1 MSVTQVS
8 LQESSLQEYLDEVFQ
23 GIYTEDEFRE
33 LQESSVYMNALAGDY
48 CKPKDTGGMEEW
60 AIKNHPNAVQNPVY
74 CDWYHGTW
82 QILRLL
88 NMVAVPKWYPFY
100 RDTLADALTRVKRP
114 NVLISAAADY
124 GMLCALHQAIE
135 HAGVEADITLID
147 ICQSPLESSEWY
159 AARHGVSL
167 KCKVDNLLSSSIPE
181 HGYDLV
187 VTDEFLTV
195 LKDSDKPT
203 IVKQWRRIL
212 KPGGFLVTTA
222 MLGNPTT
229 MELRESY
236 AAKARERLKQYGPQL
251 FPNYSTE
258 LEERLIANCE
268 RFASFHTRHMLRD
281 EKQIRELF
289 TGAGFKFQVLSEVE
303 TPGECV
309 NPTYSFQIAAT

>member
-8 LQESSLQEYLDEVFQ
+8 LQESSLQEYLDEVYQ

-33 LQESSVYMNALAGDY
+33 LQESALYMNALAGDH
-48 CKPKDTGGMEEW
+48 CKPKETGGMEEW
-60 AIKNHPNAVQNPVY
+60 AIKNHPKAVQSPVY

-124 GMLCALHQAIE
+124 GMLCTLHQAIE
-135 HAGVEADITLID
+135 YAGVEADINLID
-147 ICQSPLESSEWY
+147 ICQSPLQSSEWY
-159 AARHGVSL
+159 AARHGFSL
-167 KCKVDNLLSSSIPE
+167 ECKVDNLLSSRIPE
-181 HGYDLV
+181 HGYDVV

-195 LKDSDKPT
+195 LKDPDKPT
-203 IVKQWRRIL
+203 IVNQWRRIL
-212 KPGGFLVTTA
+212 KPGGLLVTTA
-222 MLGNPTT
+222 MIGKPTT
-229 MELRESY
+229 MELRDSY
-236 AAKARERLKQYGPQL
+236 AARSRERLMQYGPQL
-251 FPNYSTE
+251 FPNYSPE
-258 LEERLIANCE
+258 MEENLIADCA

-281 EKQIRELF
+281 ENQIRGLF
-289 TGAGFKFQVLSEVE
+289 TDAGFKFQVLSETE

-309 NPTYSFQIAAT
+309 NPTYSFQIAVS

>member
-8 LQESSLQEYLDEVFQ
+8 LQESSLQEYLDKIFQ

-33 LQESSVYMNALAGDY
+33 LQESALYMNALAGDH
-48 CKPKDTGGMEEW
+48 CKPKETGGMEEW

-100 RDTLADALTRVKRP
+100 RDTLADVLTRVKRP
-114 NVLISAAADY
+114 DVLISAAADY
-124 GMLCALHQAIE
+124 GMLCTLHQAME
-135 HAGVEADITLID
+135 YAGVEADITLID
-147 ICQSPLESSEWY
+147 ICQSPLQSSEWY

-167 KCKVDNLLSSSIPE
+167 KCKVDNLLSSRIPE
-181 HGYDLV
+181 HGYDVV

-195 LKDSDKPT
+195 LKDPDKPT
-203 IVKQWRRIL
+203 IVNQWRGIL
-212 KPGGFLVTTA
+212 KPGGVLVTTA
-222 MLGNPTT
+222 MIGKPTT
-229 MELRESY
+229 MGLRDSY
-236 AAKARERLKQYGPQL
+236 AARARERLTQYGLQL

-258 LEERLIANCE
+258 MEDRLIADCA

-281 EKQIRELF
+281 ENQIRALF
-289 TGAGFKFQVLSEVE
+289 TDAGFKFQVLAEVE

>member
-1 MSVTQVS
+1 MSATQIS
-8 LQESSLQEYLDEVFQ
+8 QQEYLDDLFQ
-23 GIYTEDEFRE
+23 GIYTEDEFTE
-33 LQESSVYMNALAGDY
+33 LVESSLHMNALAGDY
-48 CKPKDTGGMEEW
+48 CKPKETGGMEEW
-60 AIKNHPNAVQNPVY
+60 AIKNHPKAVETPVY

-124 GMLCALHQAIE
+124 GMLCTLHQAIE
-135 HAGVEADITLID
+135 YAGVEADITLID
-147 ICQSPLESSEWY
+147 ICQSPLQSSQWY
-159 AARHGVSL
+159 AARNGVSL
-167 KCKVDNLLSSSIPE
+167 EYRCDNLLSSSIPE
-181 HGYDLV
+181 QGYDLV

-195 LKDSDKPT
+195 LKDPDKPT

-212 KPGGFLVTTA
+212 KPGGRLVTTA
-222 MLGNPTT
+222 MLGKPTT
-229 MELRESY
+229 MELRESF
-236 AAKARERLKQYGPQL
+236 AAKARKRLSQYGPQF

-258 LEERLIANCE
+258 LEEKLIANCE

-281 EKQIRELF
+281 VEQIRELF
-289 TGAGFKFQVLSEVE
+289 TDAGFKFQVLSEVE

-309 NPTYSFQIAAT
+309 NPTYSYQIAAY

>member
-1 MSVTQVS
+1 MSATQVS
-8 LQESSLQEYLDEVFQ
+8 QQEYLEDLFQ
-23 GIYTEDEFRE
+23 GIYTEDEFTE
-33 LQESSVYMNALAGDY
+33 LVESSLHMNALAGDY
-48 CKPKDTGGMEEW
+48 CKPKETGGMEEW
-60 AIKNHPNAVQNPVY
+60 AIKNHPKAVENPVY

-114 NVLISAAADY
+114 NVFISAAADY
-124 GMLCALHQAIE
+124 GMLCTLHQAIE
-135 HAGVEADITLID
+135 YAGVEADITLID
-147 ICQSPLESSEWY
+147 ICQSPLQSSEWY
-159 AARHGVSL
+159 AARNGVSSL
-167 KCKVDNLLSSSIPE
+167 NTKADNLLSSRIPE
-181 HGYDLV
+181 NGYDLV

-195 LKDSDKPT
+195 LKDPDKPT

-222 MLGNPTT
+222 MLGKPTT
-229 MELRESY
+229 MDLRESY
-236 AAKARERLKQYGPQL
+236 AAKSRERLRQYGPQF

-268 RFASFHTRHMLRD
+268 RFASFHTRHMLHD
-281 EKQIRELF
+281 VEQIRGLF
-289 TGAGFKFQVLSEVE
+289 TDAGFKFQVLSEVE

-309 NPTYSFQIAAT
+309 NPTYSYQIAAY

>member
-8 LQESSLQEYLDEVFQ
+8 LQESTLQEYLDEVCQ

-33 LQESSVYMNALAGDY
+33 LQESALYMNALAGDH
-48 CKPKDTGGMEEW
+48 CKPKETGGMEEW

-100 RDTLADALTRVKRP
+100 RDTLAKALTRVKRP

-124 GMLCALHQAIE
+124 GMLCTLHQAME
-135 HAGVEADITLID
+135 YAGAEADITLID
-147 ICQSPLESSEWY
+147 ICQSPLQSSEWY

-167 KCKVDNLLSSSIPE
+167 ECRVGNLLSSRIPE
-181 HGYDLV
+181 HGYDVV

-195 LKDSDKPT
+195 LKDPYKPT
-203 IVKQWRRIL
+203 IVNQWRRIL
-212 KPGGFLVTTA
+212 KPGGTIVTTA
-222 MLGNPTT
+222 MLGKPTT

-236 AAKARERLKQYGPQL
+236 AAKARQRLQQYGLQL

-258 LEERLIANCE
+258 MEERLIADCA

-281 EKQIRELF
+281 ENQIRALF
-289 TGAGFKFQVLSEVE
+289 GDAAFKFQVLAEVE

>member
-1 MSVTQVS
+1 MSATQVS
-8 LQESSLQEYLDEVFQ
+8 QQEYLEDLFQ
-23 GIYTEDEFRE
+23 GIYTEDEFTE
-33 LQESSVYMNALAGDY
+33 LVESSLHMNALAGDY
-48 CKPKDTGGMEEW
+48 CKPKETGGMEEW
-60 AIKNHPNAVQNPVY
+60 AIKNHPKAVENPVY

-114 NVLISAAADY
+114 NVFISAAADY
-124 GMLCALHQAIE
+124 GMLCTLHQAIE
-135 HAGVEADITLID
+135 YAGVEADITLID
-147 ICQSPLESSEWY
+147 ICQSPLQSSEWY
-159 AARHGVSL
+159 AARNGVSSL
-167 KCKVDNLLSSSIPE
+167 NTKADNLLSSRIPE
-181 HGYDLV
+181 NGYDLV

-195 LKDSDKPT
+195 LKDPDKPT

-222 MLGNPTT
+222 MLGKPTT

-236 AAKARERLKQYGPQL
+236 AAKSRERLRQYGPQF

-281 EKQIRELF
+281 VEQIRGLF
-289 TGAGFKFQVLSEVE
+289 TDAGFKFQVLSEVE

-309 NPTYSFQIAAT
+309 NPTYSYQIAAY

>member
-8 LQESSLQEYLDEVFQ
+8 LQECLDEVFQ
-23 GIYTEDEFRE
+23 GIYIEGELRE
-33 LQESSVYMNALAGDY
+33 LQESSLHMNVLAGDY
-48 CKPKDTGGMEEW
+48 CKPKEAGGMEEW
-60 AIKNHPNAVQNPVY
+60 AIKNHPNAVQDPVY

-124 GMLCALHQAIE
+124 GMLCTLHQAIE
-135 HAGVEADITLID
+135 YAGVEADITLID
-147 ICQSPLESSEWY
+147 ICQSPLQSSEWY
-159 AARHGVSL
+159 AARNGVSL
-167 KCKVDNLLSSSIPE
+167 KCKCDNLLSSGMPE
-181 HGYDLV
+181 HGYDVV

-195 LKDSDKPT
+195 LKDADKPV
-203 IVKQWRRIL
+203 IVKQWQRIL
-212 KPGGFLVTTA
+212 KPGGLMVTTA
-222 MLGNPTT
+222 MIGKPTT

-236 AAKARERLKQYGPQL
+236 AAKARERLMQYGPQL
-251 FPNYSTE
+251 FSNYSTE
-258 LEERLIANCE
+258 LEERLIADCA

-281 EKQIRELF
+281 EKQIRALF
-289 TGAGFKFQVLSEVE
+289 ADAGFKFQVLSETE

-309 NPTYSFQIAAT
+309 NPTYSFQISATTF

>member
-33 LQESSVYMNALAGDY
+33 LQESSLYMNALAGDH
-48 CKPKDTGGMEEW
+48 CKPKEAGGMEEW
-60 AIKNHPNAVQNPVY
+60 AIKNHPTAVQNPVY

-124 GMLCALHQAIE
+124 GMLCTLHQAIE
-135 HAGVEADITLID
+135 FAGVEADITLID
-147 ICQSPLESSEWY
+147 ICQSPLQSSAWY

-167 KCKVDNLLSSSIPE
+167 KSNVDNLLSSGIPE
-181 HGYDLV
+181 HGYDVV

-195 LKDSDKPT
+195 LKDPDKPT
-203 IVKQWRRIL
+203 IVNQWRRIL
-212 KPGGFLVTTA
+212 KPGGLLVTTA
-222 MLGNPTT
+222 MIGKPTT
-229 MELRESY
+229 MELRERY
-236 AAKARERLKQYGPQL
+236 AARARERLMQYGLQL
-251 FPNYSTE
+251 FRNYSTE
-258 LEERLIANCE
+258 MEQRLISDCA

-281 EKQIRELF
+281 ENQIRGLF
-289 TGAGFKFQVLSEVE
+289 TDAGFKFEVLSEVE

>member
-23 GIYTEDEFRE
+23 DIYTEAEFRE
-33 LQESSVYMNALAGDY
+33 LQESSLYMNALAGDH
-48 CKPKDTGGMEEW
+48 CKPKEAGGMEEW

-100 RDTLADALTRVKRP
+100 RDTLADALTRVERP

-124 GMLCALHQAIE
+124 GMLCTLHQAIE
-135 HAGVEADITLID
+135 YAGVEADITLID
-147 ICQSPLESSEWY
+147 ICQSPLQSSEWY

-167 KCKVDNLLSSSIPE
+167 TCKVDNLLSSRIPE

-195 LKDSDKPT
+195 LKDPDKPT
-203 IVKQWRRIL
+203 IVNQWRRIL
-212 KPGGFLVTTA
+212 KPGGLLVTTA
-222 MLGNPTT
+222 MLGKPTT
-229 MELRESY
+229 MELREGY
-236 AAKARERLKQYGPQL
+236 AAKARKRLRQYGPLL

-258 LEERLIANCE
+258 FEKSLTANCE

-281 EKQIRELF
+281 EQQIRSLF
-289 TGAGFKFQVLSEVE
+289 TDAGFKFEVLSKIE

-309 NPTYSFQIAAT
+309 NPTYSFQIAAS